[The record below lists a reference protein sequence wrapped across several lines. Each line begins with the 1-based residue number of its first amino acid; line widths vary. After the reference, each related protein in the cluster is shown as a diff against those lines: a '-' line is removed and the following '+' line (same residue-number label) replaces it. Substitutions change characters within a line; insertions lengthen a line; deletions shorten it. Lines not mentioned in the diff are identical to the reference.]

1 MAMYIYIFVQKSNLE
16 QLIVSSLIR
25 NFDNLMKLHTIYL
38 DQIILET
45 VYHLRNTQIDQGI
58 TV

>member
-1 MAMYIYIFVQKSNLE
+1 MGMYIYIFVQKS
-16 QLIVSSLIR
+16 ISR
-25 NFDNLMKLHTIYL
+25 AFDCIIFDSQNLMKLHTIYL
-38 DQIILET
+38 DQIILEA

>member
-1 MAMYIYIFVQKSNLE
+1 MGMYMYIFVQKSIARHLT
-16 QLIVSSLIR
+16 VSSLIR
-25 NFDNLMKLHTIYL
+25 NDLMKLHTIYL

>member
-16 QLIVSSLIR
+16 HLIVSSLIR
-25 NFDNLMKLHTIYL
+25 NNLMKLHTIYL
-38 DQIILET
+38 DQIILEA

>member
-1 MAMYIYIFVQKSNLE
+1 MGMYMYIFVQKS
-16 QLIVSSLIR
+16 IARHMTVSSLIR
-25 NFDNLMKLHTIYL
+25 NLMKLRTIYL

>member
-1 MAMYIYIFVQKSNLE
+1 MAMHIYIFVQKSNLE
-16 QLIVSSLIR
+16 HLIVSSLIR
-25 NFDNLMKLHTIYL
+25 NNLMKSHTIYL

-45 VYHLRNTQIDQGI
+45 VYHLRDTQIDQGI